1 LYSKLIRKSGI
12 LKKFSTHYQRTFEHF
27 LILIFLL
34 SIISCDPPNRQH
46 TITEVAD
53 ISPDEIKTV
62 KSIPASHKEFIARFL
77 PNIQRSNNKV
87 LVQRNLLLE
96 LQDSIDDGVQLS
108 DEQLKDL
115 NGLLKKYKLDPV
127 LTALNTKAEDM
138 KRTITGLL
146 ERVDIIPVKLVMAQ
160 AIVESGWGES
170 GFAKN
175 QNNYFG
181 IHCYTE
187 GCGVKPAGNENAD
200 FYVKS
205 YPSEMVGIED
215 YIKILNTGNAYR
227 GLRETRTDLR
237 RRDEP
242 LDPIA
247 IAHGLLRYSAE
258 GDEYIAKV
266 SKIINDYIPK
276 NVNELLSGDGR

>member
-1 LYSKLIRKSGI
+1 M
-12 LKKFSTHYQRTFEHF
+12 
-27 LILIFLL
+27 LIFLL

-77 PNIQRSNNKV
+77 PNIQRANNKV
-87 LVQRNLLLE
+87 LVQRNLLLG

-108 DEQLKDL
+108 DEQVKDL

-127 LTALNTKAEDM
+127 LNALNTKTEDM

-215 YIKILNTGNAYR
+215 YLRILNTGNAYR

-247 IAHGLLRYSAE
+247 IAQGLLRYSAK
-258 GDEYIAKV
+258 GDEYIAMV